1 MTIKELIQ
9 LKESENKVEFKEA
22 KGGNVSYNGGNRP
35 VPKDRRRCI
44 LGYVTAFANEGGGYL
59 VFGIKESKPHIVVGT
74 RQNEGSIGELE
85 ANIYRHTGIRVTAS
99 ELYDTDRKRIL
110 ILDIPSRPTGKVY
123 KFEDV
128 PLMRIGEE
136 LKPMSDE
143 QYLKIIQEQEPDFSQ
158 KICEGVFIDELDDEA
173 IQNMQKAYARK
184 QDNPQF
190 LTLSKEQ
197 VLSDLDLIRDEK
209 VTNAAVILLGKKE
222 VIKAYIPQNC
232 IQLEYR
238 NDESKIPFDQ
248 RHTFSGAFFLE
259 TDNLWK
265 TINLRNGKIPIQEGP
280 FIFDIPYF
288 NQEVIREAIN
298 NAVAH
303 RDYRLTGEIVI
314 KQYPS
319 ELTIINPGRF
329 PVGVTIDNLLT
340 TPSTP
345 RNRLLTDILQKTG
358 IVERSGQGVDKIYFQ
373 TLKEGKT
380 EPDYTKSDDFAV
392 ELTLSAV
399 IEDKAF
405 ALFIESVQS
414 ELSEGEKLSVQ
425 EIIHLNE
432 FRKGN
437 RDFKVNKE
445 IVDKLLEKNLIEKK
459 GKTKGTYYLLS
470 RQYYEF
476 ADKKGKYSMNNID
489 HTQASIM
496 ILGHLKEFESAKMHD
511 FIDLFNGALT
521 RRQIRTIVDKLVEN
535 KELSKDGKGKGTH
548 YTIGKNFLKKVEIHN
563 RALEI
568 GMQKLK
574 EDGEIE

>member
-1 MTIKELIQ
+1 MTIEKIIQ

-22 KGGNVSYNGGNRP
+22 KGGSFSYNGRSKLA
-35 VPKDRRRCI
+35 PKDRRRCI

-59 VFGIKESKPHIVVGT
+59 IFGIEEGKPNIVVGT
-74 RQNEGSIGELE
+74 SQNENRIRELE
-85 ANIYRHTGIRVTAS
+85 ADIYRDTGIRVSAS
-99 ELYDTDRKRIL
+99 ELYDTDKKRVL
-110 ILDIPSRPTGKVY
+110 VLDIPSRPIGKVY

-128 PLMRIGEE
+128 SLMRIGEE

-158 KICEGVFIDELDDEA
+158 KICEGVSIDGLDDDA
-173 IQNMQKAYARK
+173 VQNMKKAYARK

-197 VLSDLDLIRDEK
+197 VLSDLDLIRDDK

-222 VIKAYIPQNC
+222 VIKAHIPQTC
-232 IQLEYR
+232 VQLEYR
-238 NDESKIPFDQ
+238 NDDSKIPFDQ

-259 TDNLWK
+259 ADRLWN

-319 ELTIINPGRF
+319 ELTITNPGRF

-437 RDFKVNKE
+437 RDFKVSKE
-445 IVDKLLEKNLIEKK
+445 IIDKLLGKNLIEKK
-459 GKTKGTYYLLS
+459 GKTRGTYYLLS

-476 ADKKGKYSMNNID
+476 TDKKGKYSMNNID
-489 HTQASIM
+489 HTQASIL
-496 ILGHLKEFESAKMHD
+496 ILGHLKEFETAKMND
-511 FIDLFNGALT
+511 FIDLFNGTLT
-521 RRQIRTIVDKLVEN
+521 RMQVRTIVDKLLES
-535 KELSKDGKGKGTH
+535 KELSKSGKGKATY
-548 YTIGKNFLKKVEIHN
+548 YTIGENFLKGMEVFS